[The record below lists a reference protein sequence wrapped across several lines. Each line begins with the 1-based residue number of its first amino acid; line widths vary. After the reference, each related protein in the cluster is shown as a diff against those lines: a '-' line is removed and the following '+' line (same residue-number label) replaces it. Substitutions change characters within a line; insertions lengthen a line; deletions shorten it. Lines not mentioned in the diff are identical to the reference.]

1 MISQDERSLSG
12 ELLVIPVTYRAAT
25 GVIQLSEPR
34 EANSSAVTQVNPV
47 RPRYE
52 VGAANLPT
60 MAKPAPIMKQ
70 RVEAVIG
77 LLGV

>member
-1 MISQDERSLSG
+1 MARS
-12 ELLVIPVTYRAAT
+12 PVADRAAA
-25 GVIQLSEPR
+25 GVILSSKPW
-34 EANSSAVTQVNPV
+34 EANPSAVTSVNPV

-60 MAKPAPIMKQ
+60 MAKPALVMKK
-70 RVEAVIG
+70 RVHAMTK